1 MKTLNEKSQ
10 RSTKTSIS
18 HELLKLEKRPTTRWK
33 EELKSFK
40 THVETFPHTP
50 DFARYKRSNPPPKS
64 LQKRLYLTNH
74 ISYENV

>member
-18 HELLKLEKRPTTRWK
+18 HKLLKLEKRPTTRWK

-50 DFARYKRSNPPPKS
+50 DFARYKRSNPPSEKFT
-64 LQKRLYLTNH
+64 KTF
-74 ISYENV
+74 ISHEPYKL